1 MLYGSQPP
9 PAKNR
14 CHSIACA
21 NKTPS
26 PICCYYTLPKQK
38 KKKPRRFVPDPTPP
52 LPLTAWA
59 TGVEEL
65 VGFTSL
71 HPPCVYRERRYGGA
85 RSLRKINARASEAN
99 GVCQGMETETE
110 GRRRGYGSR
119 RVTQFPPPP
128 NPPFERRG
136 GEATRLDWESAGG
149 TWLRLASPPPLLVFL
164 FYKFPPVSTYV
175 SSRVCLA
182 SNGAKVKVHRWDQTC
197 AATQQSHGQVGPD
210 AISRTRSRVLLMF
223 RLTIL
228 VLVFHEVK

>member
-85 RSLRKINARASEAN
+85 RSLLKINARASEAN

-128 NPPFERRG
+128 PPPTFRAARRRG
-136 GEATRLDWESAGG
+136 NKARLGVCERDLATAGLATAPVGFSFLQIPPGFNLRFQPRVFGKQRRQGEG
-149 TWLRLASPPPLLVFL
+149 SP
-164 FYKFPPVSTYV
+164 
-175 SSRVCLA
+175 
-182 SNGAKVKVHRWDQTC
+182 
-197 AATQQSHGQVGPD
+197 VGPD
-210 AISRTRSRVLLMF
+210 LCRHAAKPRSGGPGCDF
-223 RLTIL
+223 PNS
-228 VLVFHEVK
+228 

>member
-1 MLYGSQPP
+1 MLLLYASET
-9 PAKNR
+9 KE
-14 CHSIACA
+14 
-21 NKTPS
+21 KE
-26 PICCYYTLPKQK
+26 
-38 KKKPRRFVPDPTPP
+38 TPP
-52 LPLTAWA
+52 FRSGPDTA
-59 TGVEEL
+59 TPTDGV
-65 VGFTSL
+65 G
-71 HPPCVYRERRYGGA
+71 H
-85 RSLRKINARASEAN
+85 
-99 GVCQGMETETE
+99 
-110 GRRRGYGSR
+110 RRRGIGGLHFPSPALRLSGEALWRGPLAAENKCAGKRGEWRVPGNGNGDGGEEEGLWLASR
-119 RVTQFPPPP
+119 HAIPPPP
-128 NPPFERRG
+128 PPHPLFERRG